1 MFEVV
6 YYSMCGNTKKVAE
19 AIAAEL
25 GVKAESVKAKRELAK
40 ESFVFLGS
48 GCYASKPGGKLRK
61 FIAEN
66 NFKGR
71 QVALFGTS
79 GSGEGAEV
87 RVMEEL
93 LKPKGALI
101 RGSFYC
107 QGKSF
112 FLFYRGHPSDEELTN
127 AREFANEVKTQ
138 KNNSEEKRAMGSKG
152 RKNVKKPKKAKE
164 KKK

>member
-25 GVKAESVKAKRELAK
+25 GVKAENVKAKKELAK
-40 ESFVFLGS
+40 DSFVFLGS
-48 GCYASKPGGKLRK
+48 GCYADKPGGKLRK
-61 FIAEN
+61 FIARN
-66 NFKGR
+66 DFKGR

-79 GSGEGAEV
+79 GSNEGNEV

-101 RGSFYC
+101 RGCFHC
-107 QGKSF
+107 QGRSF
-112 FLFYRGHPSDEELTN
+112 FLFNRGHPSNEELAK
-127 AREFANEVKTQ
+127 AREFANE
-138 KNNSEEKRAMGSKG
+138 M
-152 RKNVKKPKKAKE
+152 KKP
-164 KKK
+164 

>member
-25 GVKAESVKAKRELAK
+25 GVKAESVKEKQELAK
-40 ESFVFLGS
+40 DSFVFLGS
-48 GCYASKPGGKLRK
+48 GCYAFRPGGKLRK

-66 NFKGR
+66 DFKGR

-79 GSGEGAEV
+79 GNGRGDEV
-87 RVMEEL
+87 RTMEEL

-112 FLFYRGHPSDEELTN
+112 FLFYRGHPSQKELAK
-127 AREFANEVKTQ
+127 AREFANE
-138 KNNSEEKRAMGSKG
+138 M
-152 RKNVKKPKKAKE
+152 KKS
-164 KKK
+164 

>member
-6 YYSMCGNTKKVAE
+6 YYSITGNTKKVAE

-25 GVKAESVKAKRELAK
+25 GVKAESVKAKRELDK
-40 ESFVFLGS
+40 DSFVFLGS
-48 GCYASKPGGKLRK
+48 GCYGGRPGGKLRK
-61 FIAEN
+61 FIARN
-66 NFKGR
+66 DFKGR

-93 LKPKGALI
+93 LKPTGALI

-112 FLFYRGHPSDEELTN
+112 FLFNRGHPSNEELTN
-127 AREFANEVKTQ
+127 AREFANE
-138 KNNSEEKRAMGSKG
+138 M
-152 RKNVKKPKKAKE
+152 KKS
-164 KKK
+164 

>member
-1 MFEVV
+1 LWVKEIAKMFEVV

-25 GVKAESVKAKRELAK
+25 GVKAENVKGKRELDK
-40 ESFVFLGS
+40 DSFVFLGS
-48 GCYASKPGGKLRK
+48 GCYGYKPGRKLRK
-61 FIAEN
+61 FIAGN
-66 NFKGR
+66 DFKGR

-79 GSGEGAEV
+79 GSGRGDEV

-107 QGKSF
+107 QGRSF
-112 FLFYRGHPSDEELTN
+112 FLFFRGHPSNEELAN
-127 AREFANEVKTQ
+127 AGEFANE
-138 KNNSEEKRAMGSKG
+138 M
-152 RKNVKKPKKAKE
+152 KKS
-164 KKK
+164 